1 MNVLDKVMAEINKKY
16 KSNII
21 QLGTERAYVEKIPF
35 SSPRANYMTY
45 GGIPKGKSTEFFGP
59 EGGGKTTAALDVTGQ
74 AQKAAK
80 KVWLE
85 ELDNVSKELEI
96 LLEKNNK
103 SDKDKIKKLTE
114 RKLQLETDGPRK
126 AVYFDT
132 ENTLDEDWAQK
143 NGVDTDALY
152 LVRPD
157 DQTAEQVLQMVLD
170 IVDTGQVEILVID
183 SIPMLVSQQIFDQT
197 LEKKSYGGI
206 AGALTEFSR
215 RISSKISRHHT
226 ALLSI
231 NQSRDDLNNEYNL
244 YNTPGGR
251 AWKHLH
257 ALRIYCRKG
266 MFLDEKNQEIPQSKA
281 ATPYGNKGD
290 LKIIKTKVCK
300 PDRLTGFHTINYG
313 RGIDV
318 LNDTIEMAIQYGF
331 ITQSGAWFYIMD
343 PETGEVM
350 TLGDGESL
358 RFQGRP
364 KLLGYLEEDTDLF
377 DELYEAVNQKIMG
390 MDTQEYEDYDS
401 EPDAV
406 EEDSQW
412 KTT

>member
-1 MNVLDKVMAEINKKY
+1 MNKLDMVMKEINKKF
-16 KSNII
+16 KQEII
-21 QLGTERAYVEKIPF
+21 QLGTSRAYVEKIPF

-85 ELDNVSKELEI
+85 ELDAVTTELDE
-96 LLEKNNK
+96 LVAKNNK
-103 SDKDKIKKLTE
+103 SDKDKIKKLKE
-114 RKLQLETDGPRK
+114 RKATLEDDGPRR

-132 ENTLDEDWAQK
+132 ENTLDEEWAQK
-143 NGVDTDALY
+143 NGVDTDELY
-152 LVRPD
+152 LIKPD

-170 IVDTGQVEILVID
+170 IVDTGQVEVLVID

-215 RISSKISRHHT
+215 RISSKLSTHHT

-231 NQSRDDLNNEYNL
+231 NQSRDDLSNEYNQ
-244 YNTPGGR
+244 YHTPGGR

-266 MFLDEKNQEIPQSKA
+266 TFLDEKNQEVPNSKA
-281 ATPYGNKGD
+281 VNPHGNKGD
-290 LKIIKTKVCK
+290 LRIIKTKVCK
-300 PDRLTGFHTINYG
+300 PDRLTGFHTINYKK
-313 RGIDV
+313 GIDV
-318 LNDTIEMAIQYGF
+318 LNDTIQMAIEYGF
-331 ITQSGAWFYIMD
+331 ITQGGSYYYIMEGATD
-343 PETGEVM
+343 EVM
-350 TLGDGESL
+350 TLGNGDSL
-358 RFQGRP
+358 KFQGRP
-364 KLLGYLEEDTDLF
+364 KLLDYLEEDQDLF
-377 DELYEAVNQKIMG
+377 DELYEAVNAKALS
-390 MDTQEYEDYDS
+390 TTETSSEEFEEPEEVED
-401 EPDAV
+401 AL
-406 EEDSQW
+406 W
-412 KTT
+412 KTNK